1 VADRQKKISSDREN
15 AEQTRLAITKL
26 EEEYKQRL
34 QQIEQKS
41 GELLALAKVEGEKVR
56 EQIVKKT
63 QDEVAEMRKRGQE
76 QLENERQQLMR
87 ELRAEIVGFSMAV
100 TQKVLDEQSF
110 ASVQKKK
117 FENMLAELEAGK
129 EQHRAR

>member
-1 VADRQKKISSDREN
+1 M
-15 AEQTRLAITKL
+15 
-26 EEEYKQRL
+26 
-34 QQIEQKS
+34 
-41 GELLALAKVEGEKVR
+41 EGEKVR